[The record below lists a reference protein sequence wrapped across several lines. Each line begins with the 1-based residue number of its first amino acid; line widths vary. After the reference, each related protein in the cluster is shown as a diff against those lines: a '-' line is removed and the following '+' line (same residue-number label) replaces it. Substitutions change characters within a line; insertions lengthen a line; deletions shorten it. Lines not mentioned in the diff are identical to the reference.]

1 MTRSEI
7 GTRNGFGL
15 ARTNTLLVGGLLLAF
30 ALIGPGPLQNEARGE
45 SFQNRRTLDPWNA
58 NVNRPRAR
66 NLDRAPTIRTRTL
79 RHEEFIQAGVPL
91 EYRSRRS
98 PFAQAGKVITEGRRL
113 YYANCAACHG
123 RKGRGDGDAGMDLL
137 PSPALLSELMEEQ
150 GSVDE
155 YLMWSIAE
163 GGAQFGTS
171 MPAYKDRLL
180 ENDIWRIVGYMRA
193 GFPPEE
199 AQ

>member
-1 MTRSEI
+1 MTRYGME
-7 GTRNGFGL
+7 TRNGVGL
-15 ARTNTLLVGGLLLAF
+15 ARTTAWLVGGVLLGL
-30 ALIGPGPLQNEARGE
+30 ALIGPGPLESEARGE
-45 SFQNRRTLDPWNA
+45 SFQNRRTLDPWNT
-58 NVNRPRAR
+58 NVNRPLGR
-66 NLDRAPTIRTRTL
+66 NFDRAPAIRQRTL

-98 PFAQAGKVITEGRRL
+98 PYAQAGKVITEGRRL

-163 GGAQFGTS
+163 GGDQFGTS
-171 MPAYKDRLL
+171 MPAFKDRLL

-199 AQ
+199 GQ